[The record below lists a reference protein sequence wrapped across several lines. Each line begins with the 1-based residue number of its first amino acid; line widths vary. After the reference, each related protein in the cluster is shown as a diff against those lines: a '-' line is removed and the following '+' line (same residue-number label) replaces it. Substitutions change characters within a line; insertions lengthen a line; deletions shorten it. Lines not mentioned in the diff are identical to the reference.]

1 MRFVPG
7 FSQTAATWD
16 AVLDALPDGIDA
28 TALEVPDGLDF
39 VATADALG
47 ESGGRGTYV
56 GYSMGGRLCLRL
68 ALDHP
73 EIVDALVLVSA
84 TPGIVDD
91 TERDA
96 RRRADEQL
104 AGEVERDGAVA
115 FLDRWVRQP
124 MFAGV
129 AHELGRAARLGAG
142 DEARLAHQLRAL
154 GQGSQTP
161 LWDRLD
167 RLELPVALITGRADE
182 KYGAI
187 ADQMLEHVD
196 DGVRLTLPG
205 GHSLPLEQPRVLAD
219 ALVELA
225 HAITE

>member
-7 FSQTAATWD
+7 FSQTAASWD
-16 AVLDALPDGIDA
+16 AVRDGLPDEIDA

-39 VATADALG
+39 AATAAALG
-47 ESGGRGTYV
+47 AAGGPGTYV

-91 TERDA
+91 AERRA
-96 RRRADEQL
+96 RRSADEQL
-104 AGEVERDGAVA
+104 AREVERDGAVA
-115 FLDRWVRQP
+115 FLDRWVRLP

-129 AHELGRAARLGAG
+129 PEAAGRAARLGAG
-142 DEARLAHQLRAL
+142 DEPRLAHQLRAL
-154 GQGSQTP
+154 GQGSQAP

-167 RLELPVALITGRADE
+167 RLDLLVAFITGRDDE

-187 ADQMLEHVD
+187 ADEMFEHVGN
-196 DGVRLTLPG
+196 GVRLRLPG
-205 GHSLPLEQPRVLAD
+205 GHSLPLEQPRLLAN
-219 ALVELA
+219 ALAELA
-225 HAITE
+225 HRITE

>member
-7 FSQTAATWD
+7 FSQTAASWD
-16 AVLDALPDGIDA
+16 AVRDALPDEIDA

-39 VATADALG
+39 VATAAALG
-47 ESGGRGTYV
+47 AAGGPATYV

-91 TERDA
+91 AERRA
-96 RRRADEQL
+96 RRSADEQL
-104 AGEVERDGAVA
+104 AREVERDGAVA
-115 FLDRWVRQP
+115 FLDRWVRLP

-129 AHELGRAARLGAG
+129 PEGLGRTARLDAG
-142 DEARLAHQLRAL
+142 DEPRLAHQLRAL
-154 GQGSQTP
+154 GQGSQAP
-161 LWDRLD
+161 LWDQLD
-167 RLELPVALITGRADE
+167 RLDLPVALITGRDDA

-187 ADQMLEHVD
+187 ADGMSEHVV
-196 DGVRLTLPG
+196 DGVRLRLPG
-205 GHSLPLEQPRVLAD
+205 GHSLPLEQPRSLAH
-219 ALVELA
+219 ALAELA
-225 HAITE
+225 HRITE